1 MSSILKALRKL
12 EEEKRGGKLE
22 APDLR
27 VDQGRP
33 DAAGRTFVPLA
44 IGTVSGIVLV
54 GLFFLWS
61 TGPQQVRDLVPSA
74 TRMPA
79 APANLPAQRSPQAI
93 VEKPVVSVPVKTLP
107 RTSAPVS
114 VDPETPVAT
123 AAAVT
128 EPVMPR
134 AEPATS
140 STAASLS
147 QRTERT
153 GDAATAEQS
162 DVVEQ
167 KAVSPDS
174 AKLPAGISLLVS
186 EIFYLDDINSMAVVN
201 DLPVMIGSHVDSAV
215 VTAIHADR
223 VLFEIDGKAY
233 TVSLSQ
239 P

>member
-12 EEEKRGGKLE
+12 EEEKRGAKLE

-54 GLFFLWS
+54 GLFFLWP
-61 TGPQQVRDLVPSA
+61 TGPQQVRDLLPSENPA
-74 TRMPA
+74 SA
-79 APANLPAQRSPQAI
+79 APTNSSAQHLPQTV
-93 VEKPVVSVPVKTLP
+93 VEKPVVAVPATALP
-107 RTSAPVS
+107 RTSAPASPV
-114 VDPETPVAT
+114 PETPVAPS
-123 AAAVT
+123 AAVS
-128 EPVMPR
+128 EPVVPR

-140 STAASLS
+140 SIAASLS
-147 QRTERT
+147 QSTERT
-153 GDAATAEQS
+153 GDAATAQQS
-162 DVVEQ
+162 GIVAQQEL
-167 KAVSPDS
+167 SPDS

-186 EIFYLDDINSMAVVN
+186 EIFYLDDINSMVVVN

-233 TVSLSQ
+233 AVSFSQ

>member
-27 VDQGRP
+27 VDQGQP

-61 TGPQQVRDLVPSA
+61 TGPQHKGDLLPAEPPV
-74 TRMPA
+74 TA
-79 APANLPAQRSPQAI
+79 APANSPAQPSPQAVI
-93 VEKPVVSVPVKTLP
+93 EQPVVSVPVKSLP
-107 RTSAPVS
+107 RTSAPAS
-114 VDPETPVAT
+114 VEPETPVET

-128 EPVMPR
+128 EPVMPQVKP
-134 AEPATS
+134 ASGSATISQSNNHEPAE
-140 STAASLS
+140 A
-147 QRTERT
+147 
-153 GDAATAEQS
+153 AATVQQS
-162 DVVEQ
+162 GIVVQQEL
-167 KAVSPDS
+167 SPPTV
-174 AKLPAGISLLVS
+174 KLPAGIRLLVS
-186 EIFYLDDINSMAVVN
+186 EIFYLDDVNSMAVVN
-201 DLPVMIGSHVDSAV
+201 DLPVMVGSHVDSAV

-233 TVSLSQ
+233 PVSLPQ